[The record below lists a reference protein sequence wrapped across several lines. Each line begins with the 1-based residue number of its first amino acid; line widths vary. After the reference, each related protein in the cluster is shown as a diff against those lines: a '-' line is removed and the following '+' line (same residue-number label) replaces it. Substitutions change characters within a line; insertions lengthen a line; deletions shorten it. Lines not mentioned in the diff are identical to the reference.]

1 MALRLITA
9 LVLWIGAAACGL
21 TAALIIMRRV
31 DQVNKRLPEGQ
42 RFGVIGWYPGKYGRF
57 RAEYDRLFPGT
68 FPRRQLFYLQLGLA
82 ALVIALALVL
92 RDIF

>member
-1 MALRLITA
+1 MAA

-21 TAALIIMRRV
+21 TASLIIMRRV

-42 RFGVIGWYPGKYGRF
+42 RFAAIGWYPGKYGRF

-68 FPRRQLFYLQLGLA
+68 FPRRQLLYLCIGLGA
-82 ALVIALALVL
+82 CVITLALVL
-92 RDIF
+92 RNLL